1 MLMLEEVFWKYFKN
15 TGNINAYMATKE
27 LDTNEEHEYST
38 YTNTESYHDHDDD
51 YFTNDMN

>member
-1 MLMLEEVFWKYFKN
+1 MLEEVFWKYFKN

-27 LDTNEEHEYST
+27 LDTNEEHEYNT
-38 YTNTESYHDHDDD
+38 YQTNTESYHDHNDD